1 MKILI
6 ALLIAMTS
14 LSIGA
19 KSAERTT
26 VIMETTKGTI
36 EIQLF
41 DKKAPISVKN
51 FLKYVDSKFY
61 DGTIFH
67 RVIDNFMIQG
77 GGFDTNLK
85 EKKTNAPIKNEA
97 SNRISNTKGTLAMAR
112 TSVVDSATGQFFINV
127 NDNNFLDH
135 KGTGSSEY
143 GYAVFGQ
150 VLKGMSV
157 VNMIKKAPKRRN
169 GSHGDMPIE
178 NIIITKAYRKKIEKK

>member
-1 MKILI
+1 
-6 ALLIAMTS
+6 MTS